1 MTLGVGTF
9 TLRLY
14 STVWIIRMNTVGRRE
29 VKGITT
35 YKRNIDHKKIIIST
49 SYMVLYSQYLSGS
62 SGW

>member
-1 MTLGVGTF
+1 
-9 TLRLY
+9 
-14 STVWIIRMNTVGRRE
+14 MNTVGRRE

-35 YKRNIDHKKIIIST
+35 YKRNIDHKKVIIST